1 MTLNKTIS
9 LPLIKRGKF
18 VILGLFI
25 MIIIGTVYS
34 YSVFRVAL
42 EDYYGIGASLSGLPY
57 MFALATY
64 ALFMMLSGPYIS
76 KIHPRTMMLVGG
88 ALVSLGW
95 ILSSFSP
102 HIGWFTFFYGF
113 ISGSGVGIMYGV
125 PMAVVAKWFPDH
137 RGLAV
142 GSVIVGFGLSPIV
155 TAPLANQLILSLGV
169 MNALL
174 FLGLGLAVLLPIL
187 VFPFRFPNSN
197 EVQTTPSLS
206 TGKGQDMP
214 TKFMMKQRRFKGLYL
229 NFVLGTTIGLMLI
242 GLTANIGRNIIGLTS
257 TQVSQAMALFA
268 LLNGGGRPLF
278 GWLVD
283 RFGSFFAM
291 MLSYSLIT
299 VASLLMIFFG
309 EANVFIYIVSFML
322 FWLNLGA
329 WLAIAPTTTINDY
342 GVMHYSQN
350 YGLLF
355 TAYGVGAILGVLS
368 SGLVIDWFSN
378 IQTLFV
384 IVIVFSGL
392 GIINTI
398 ITFKE

>member
-1 MTLNKTIS
+1 MTLNKTNS
-9 LPLIKRGKF
+9 FPLIKRGKF

-25 MIIIGTVYS
+25 MILIGTVYS

-64 ALFMMLSGPYIS
+64 ALFMMLSGPYIA
-76 KIHPRTMMLVGG
+76 KIHPRTMMLLGG

-95 ILSSFSP
+95 LLSSFSTN
-102 HIGWFTFFYGF
+102 IGWFAFFYGF

-142 GSVIVGFGLSPIV
+142 GSVIVGFGLSPII

-214 TKFMMKQRRFKGLYL
+214 TKLMMKQRRFKGLYL

-242 GLTANIGRNIIGLTS
+242 GLTANIGHNTIGLTS

-368 SGLVIDWFSN
+368 SGLVLDWFSN

>member
-1 MTLNKTIS
+1 MTLNKAIS
-9 LPLIKRGKF
+9 LPSIKRGKF
-18 VILGLFI
+18 VVLGLFI
-25 MIIIGTVYS
+25 MILIGTVYS

-42 EDYYGIGASLSGLPY
+42 EEYYGIGASFSGLPY

-64 ALFMMLSGPYIS
+64 ALFMMLSGPYIT

-88 ALVSLGW
+88 GLVSLGW
-95 ILSSFSP
+95 VLSSFASN
-102 HIGWFTFFYGF
+102 IGWFTFSYGF

-142 GSVIVGFGLSPIV
+142 GSVIVGFGLSPIM
-155 TAPLANQLILSLGV
+155 TAPLANQLIISFGVMRALLILGV
-169 MNALL
+169 TLALI
-174 FLGLGLAVLLPIL
+174 LPIL
-187 VFPFRFPNSN
+187 VFPFRFPNSI
-197 EVQTTPSLS
+197 EVKNSSSNRLGSLND
-206 TGKGQDMP
+206 TP
-214 TKFMMKQRRFKGLYL
+214 TKLMMKQKRFKGLYL

-242 GLTANIGRNIIGLTS
+242 GLTANIGRSFIGLTS

-283 RFGSFFAM
+283 RFGSFFSM
-291 MLSYSLIT
+291 LLSYSLIT
-299 VASLLMIFFG
+299 VASLLMILLG
-309 EANVFIYIVSFML
+309 ESNVFIYIVSFML

-342 GVMHYSQN
+342 GVIHYSQN
-350 YGLLF
+350 YGFLF

-368 SGLVIDWFSN
+368 SGLILDWFSN